1 MKGDETKLTVYRAG
15 LCLDFHP
22 FQDQREDQS
31 TKVTADKRDLILE
44 LLFIFALGIKL
55 QIKIQS

>member
-1 MKGDETKLTVYRAG
+1 MKGDETKLTVYSAG
-15 LCLDFHP
+15 LCLDFHS
-22 FQDQREDQS
+22 FQDQS
-31 TKVTADKRDLILE
+31 TKVTADKRDPILE